1 MNLLLFD
8 LIENFLLI
16 FYSVLITSWRE
27 KIHAVLY
34 NKILLNYH
42 LSVLENV
49 FIEYH
54 YENKDK
60 ITDIHMEAIGFITDF
75 IHAFRG
81 ENYGE

>member
-1 MNLLLFD
+1 MANKLDKVFK
-8 LIENFLLI
+8 IMTENGWCI
-16 FYSVLITSWRE
+16 DKNSKTPSKDWQM
-27 KIHAVLY
+27 
-34 NKILLNYH
+34 LLNYH
-42 LSVLENV
+42 LSVLDKV

-60 ITDIHMEAIGFITDF
+60 ITEILMESIGFISDF